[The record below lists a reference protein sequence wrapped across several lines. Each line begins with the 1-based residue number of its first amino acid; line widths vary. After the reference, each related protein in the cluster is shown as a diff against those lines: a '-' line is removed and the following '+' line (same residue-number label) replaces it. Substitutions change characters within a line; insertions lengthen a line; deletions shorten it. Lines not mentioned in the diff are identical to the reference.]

1 MTIHVMLA
9 AARDRIL
16 LIVWRGIYIYIMYE
30 VKDRLGREVVMACQ
44 AGRQDIN
51 NI

>member
-1 MTIHVMLA
+1 
-9 AARDRIL
+9 
-16 LIVWRGIYIYIMYE
+16 MYDE